1 MNNTCDLTSFCQKS
15 HVSVARMSSFIPRD
29 LPDFAAVDVLS
40 GIAVMDIATELQ
52 NYKLDGE
59 NNFV

>member
-1 MNNTCDLTSFCQKS
+1 
-15 HVSVARMSSFIPRD
+15 MSSFIPRY
-29 LPDFAAVDVLS
+29 LPDFAAADAL
-40 GIAVMDIATELQ
+40 GNIAVMDIATELQ